1 MPKALHSLVEPSLF
15 WYYGETLFPCRRH
28 NVKAVELPKAYD
40 PKQFEDRIY
49 QQWLEEGKFKPA
61 EGKEPP
67 FTIVMPPP
75 NVTGILH
82 MGHALNNS
90 LQDILTRYY
99 RMSGR
104 TTLWLPGTD
113 HAGIA
118 TQHVVERQ
126 LAKEGLRRQD
136 LGRDKFLERTWQVKD
151 KHHDIITDQ
160 LKKIGCSCD
169 WEHERFTMDAG
180 LSQAVRESFVTLYE
194 RGLIYKGEYLVN
206 YCPKCGTALA
216 DDEVEYQELG
226 GFLYDVRYPYSD
238 GSGYITV
245 ATTRPETMFGDVAV
259 AVHPDDERY
268 THLIGTLIDLPLT
281 DKKIPIIAD
290 SFVEMGFG
298 TGMVKITPAHDPND
312 WQCGMRHNLEKV
324 NVLNPDGTLNEN
336 CPEKY
341 RGMSAVD
348 ARSLVV
354 ADLKE
359 QGFLVKEVVHNHDV
373 GHCYRCH
380 TVIEPYLSNQWFVK
394 MEGMAK
400 KALQAWKDEKVVF
413 YPKRWENTYTHWL
426 ENIHDWCISRQLWWG
441 HRIPVW
447 ECQDCHEIIV
457 SRDDP
462 SSCPKCGSKN
472 LIQESDVLD
481 TWFSSWLWP
490 FSTLGWPEKS
500 ADLKQFFPTSTLVT
514 GYDIIFFWVSR
525 MIMASLEF
533 LGEVPFKDI
542 YITGLVRDKQG
553 RKMSKSLGNGIDP
566 LDVVSLYGADA
577 MKFTLAYMA
586 TQGQDILIDMETF
599 KLGSRFA
606 NKVWNAAR
614 FLLMNL
620 EGVELGD
627 IAKVELNTLDK
638 WIYNQLNEAVAKI
651 KVAME
656 NYKFNDGAQ
665 AVYDFFWNDFC
676 DWYVES
682 AKRGLYSEN
691 PADKQRQVTILLDL
705 LAESM
710 RLMHPFASFIS
721 EEIYQ
726 KLPNVD
732 DQLIE
737 SKYPIF
743 QKEREHTDEAA
754 LVQRMQEAVT
764 ALRAMRSELGIPVER
779 KIRVVVKCDKNF
791 FASEF
796 FAEQKALMATFA
808 GASSIEVDSSDT
820 IDVAGAFPVA
830 GTGYE
835 MYVFVREAID
845 VEKEIARLESDL
857 DKHDKNLSKVMAK
870 LSNEKFLQNA
880 KEEAIEKE
888 KGKKAEFEEKI
899 EKGKKHLALLK
910 SFL

>member
-1 MPKALHSLVEPSLF
+1 M
-15 WYYGETLFPCRRH
+15 
-28 NVKAVELPKAYD
+28 KAVELPKAYD

-169 WEHERFTMDAG
+169 WEHERFTMDEG

-268 THLIGTLIDLPLT
+268 THLVGKLIDLPLT

-312 WQCGMRHNLEKV
+312 WQCGMRHGLEKV

-462 SSCPKCGSKN
+462 TSCPKCGSKN

-566 LDVVSLYGADA
+566 LDVVSQYGADA

-638 WIYNQLNEAVAKI
+638 WIYNQLNEAAMKI

-682 AKRGLYSEN
+682 AKRGLYSEK
-691 PADKQRQVTILLDL
+691 PEEKQRQVTILLDL

-710 RLMHPFASFIS
+710 RLMHPFSSFIS

-732 DQLIE
+732 D
-737 SKYPIF
+737 
-743 QKEREHTDEAA
+743 
-754 LVQRMQEAVT
+754 
-764 ALRAMRSELGIPVER
+764 
-779 KIRVVVKCDKNF
+779 
-791 FASEF
+791 
-796 FAEQKALMATFA
+796 
-808 GASSIEVDSSDT
+808 
-820 IDVAGAFPVA
+820 
-830 GTGYE
+830 
-835 MYVFVREAID
+835 
-845 VEKEIARLESDL
+845 
-857 DKHDKNLSKVMAK
+857 
-870 LSNEKFLQNA
+870 
-880 KEEAIEKE
+880 
-888 KGKKAEFEEKI
+888 
-899 EKGKKHLALLK
+899 
-910 SFL
+910 